1 MDMSR
6 SDPIMPERQPPAPKL
21 PDVDSPPTEDVLHG
35 VPSKEEIIEDA
46 KSAEEIV
53 EQQPSP
59 AELLGRDR

>member
-1 MDMSR
+1 MSR
-6 SDPIMPERQPPAPKL
+6 SNPIIPDRQAPAPKL
-21 PDVDSPPTEDVLHG
+21 PEVHSPPIEDVLHG

-59 AELLGRDR
+59 VELLGRDR

>member
-1 MDMSR
+1 
-6 SDPIMPERQPPAPKL
+6 MPERQPPAPKL